1 MAINKTEE
9 YLNEIRAIDGLQNA
23 ILTGITVYKREMAA
37 EFTLITDKA
46 YTALSEERAKKTT
59 VKYLPPSFS
68 PRIRIVKRVPDREI
82 LKKRIYEFMNSRFP
96 AAAAATL

>member
-1 MAINKTEE
+1 M
-9 YLNEIRAIDGLQNA
+9 
-23 ILTGITVYKREMAA
+23 
-37 EFTLITDKA
+37 
-46 YTALSEERAKKTT
+46 TT

-96 AAAAATL
+96 AAAAFLKEEDIEVEMLQSGANFCFDVASGEQSLSLRAGYWTK

>member
-37 EFTLITDKA
+37 EFTLITDM
-46 YTALSEERAKKTT
+46 Y
-59 VKYLPPSFS
+59 
-68 PRIRIVKRVPDREI
+68 
-82 LKKRIYEFMNSRFP
+82 NRF
-96 AAAAATL
+96 TH